1 MFLLIL
7 WIFVFLVNTLFDSC
21 IVNLI
26 LRIRLHTKNV
36 KGNNFQILI
45 AALFIIL
52 AVVNII
58 TTVIALDD
66 KSAESETLVKTVTS
80 DEELIQ
86 DEYYITDEGY

>member
-7 WIFVFLVNTLFDSC
+7 WIFVL
-21 IVNLI
+21 IIWIGNLI
-26 LRIRLHTKNV
+26 LRTRPHMKNV

-58 TTVIALDD
+58 TIVVD
-66 KSAESETLVKTVTS
+66 KSAESETLVETVIS
-80 DEELIQ
+80 DEDFIQ
-86 DEYYITDEGY
+86 DEYYITDEDY

>member
-7 WIFVFLVNTLFDSC
+7 WIFVLIIW

-36 KGNNFQILI
+36 NGNNFQILI

-58 TTVIALDD
+58 TIAVD
-66 KSAESETLVKTVTS
+66 KSAESETLVETVTS
-80 DEELIQ
+80 DEEFIQ

>member
-1 MFLLIL
+1 MFSLIL
-7 WIFVFLVNTLFDSC
+7 WIFVL
-21 IVNLI
+21 IIWIGNLI
-26 LRIRLHTKNV
+26 LRTRPHMKNA
-36 KGNNFQILI
+36 KGNNFHIII

-52 AVVNII
+52 SVVNII
-58 TTVIALDD
+58 QIAVILNS

>member
-7 WIFVFLVNTLFDSC
+7 WIFVLIIW

-58 TTVIALDD
+58 TTVVD

>member
-7 WIFVFLVNTLFDSC
+7 WIFVL
-21 IVNLI
+21 IIWIGNLI
-26 LRIRLHTKNV
+26 LRTRPHMKNV

-45 AALFIIL
+45 AALFIIM

-58 TTVIALDD
+58 TIVVD
-66 KSAESETLVKTVTS
+66 KSAESETLVKTVIS

>member
-7 WIFVFLVNTLFDSC
+7 WIFVLIIW

-26 LRIRLHTKNV
+26 LRTRPHMKNV

-52 AVVNII
+52 AIVNTITIVV
-58 TTVIALDD
+58 D
-66 KSAESETLVKTVTS
+66 KSTESETLVETVTS
-80 DEELIQ
+80 DEEFIQ
-86 DEYYITDEGY
+86 DEYYITNEGY

>member
-7 WIFVFLVNTLFDSC
+7 WIFVLIIW

-58 TTVIALDD
+58 TTVVD
-66 KSAESETLVKTVTS
+66 KSAKSETLVETVTS
-80 DEELIQ
+80 NEEFIQ
-86 DEYYITDEGY
+86 DEYYITNEGY

>member
-7 WIFVFLVNTLFDSC
+7 WIFVL
-21 IVNLI
+21 IIWIGNLI
-26 LRIRLHTKNV
+26 LRTRPHMKNV

-58 TTVIALDD
+58 IVIALDN

>member
-7 WIFVFLVNTLFDSC
+7 WIFVL
-21 IVNLI
+21 IIWIGNLI
-26 LRIRLHTKNV
+26 LRTRPHMKNV
-36 KGNNFQILI
+36 KGNNFQILT

-58 TTVIALDD
+58 TTVIALDN
-66 KSAESETLVKTVTS
+66 KSAESETLVKIVTS

>member
-7 WIFVFLVNTLFDSC
+7 WIFVLIIW

-58 TTVIALDD
+58 TTTVIALDD

-80 DEELIQ
+80 DEEFIQ

>member
-7 WIFVFLVNTLFDSC
+7 WIFVLIIW

-36 KGNNFQILI
+36 NENNFQILI
-45 AALFIIL
+45 ISLFIIL

-58 TTVIALDD
+58 TIVVD
-66 KSAESETLVKTVTS
+66 KSAKSETLVETVTS

>member
-7 WIFVFLVNTLFDSC
+7 WIFGLIVW

-58 TTVIALDD
+58 TTVITLDD

>member
-7 WIFVFLVNTLFDSC
+7 WIFVLIIW

-36 KGNNFQILI
+36 NGNNFQILI
-45 AALFIIL
+45 AALFIIM

-58 TTVIALDD
+58 TIVVD
-66 KSAESETLVKTVTS
+66 KSAESETLVETVTS
-80 DEELIQ
+80 DEKSIQ
-86 DEYYITDEGY
+86 DEYYITDEVY

>member
-7 WIFVFLVNTLFDSC
+7 WIFALIIW

-26 LRIRLHTKNV
+26 WRIRLHTKNV
-36 KGNNFQILI
+36 KENNFQILI